1 MADLKCVYKASTLNA
16 AETALDE
23 SDAKW
28 GDKYPMLIQSW
39 RSKWPTL
46 SAYFK
51 YPETVRKAIYMTNAV
66 EAVHRQ
72 FRKLTRTKG
81 GFTNEN
87 SLLKLLYAGIL
98 NLSERWT
105 HPVQNWNLTLS
116 QLAIHFTGRLDDQ
129 IDL

>member
-1 MADLKCVYKASTLNA
+1 MGRQIPACHRFLRN
-16 AETALDE
+16 
-23 SDAKW
+23 
-28 GDKYPMLIQSW
+28 
-39 RSKWPTL
+39 KWPTL

-51 YPETVRKAIYMTNAV
+51 YPDYVRKAVYTTNAV

-72 FRKLTRTKG
+72 FRKLTKTKG
-81 GFTNEN
+81 GFANEN

-98 NLSERWT
+98 KASERWT

-116 QLAIHFTGRLDDQ
+116 QMAIHFPKRLDGH